1 VSRPSIIRSMPRP
14 LVLQSQPL
22 GSVRTEHADHVA
34 DLAGA
39 DRIAVIAH
47 WDPQGRVRRSPRTL
61 VDALVRAGFPTI
73 LVSTAEGD
81 GPLDWVDG
89 RPPGVTVLRR
99 PNIGYD
105 FGSWATALH
114 RYPVIRQVADVLLVN
129 DSLAGPF
136 AAIDHLLE
144 RFRRSRA
151 DVWGMTDTTQ
161 LGHHLQSYC
170 LGFKGGCL
178 ASPPLQCFWRDIRVE
193 SSRDD
198 VIEHYELGL
207 SRLLRREH
215 LTTEAGV
222 EGWRAVDGDDN
233 PTIMGWHRLLD
244 LGFPFVKRQV
254 LRDPGVCPDGHS
266 VREELRR
273 RFGVEADEWL

>member
-1 VSRPSIIRSMPRP
+1 MPRP
-14 LVLQSQPL
+14 LVLQSQSP
-22 GSVRTEHADHVA
+22 GSVRLETGNREP

-39 DRIAVIAH
+39 DHIAVVAH
-47 WDPQGRVRRSPRTL
+47 WDAEGRVRRSPRTL
-61 VDALVRAGFPTI
+61 VDALVGAGYPTI

-81 GPLDWVDG
+81 GTLDWFDG
-89 RPPGVTVLRR
+89 LPPGVTVLRR

-105 FGSWATALH
+105 FGSWATALEWF
-114 RYPVIRQVADVLLVN
+114 PVIREASSVLLMN

-136 AAIDHLLE
+136 APIDHLLD
-144 RFRRSRA
+144 RFDRSHA
-151 DVWGMTDTTQ
+151 DVWAMTDTNQ

-178 ASPPLQCFWRDIRVE
+178 DGAPLRRFWQEIRVE
-193 SSRDD
+193 AARDD
-198 VIEHYELGL
+198 VIARYELGL
-207 SRLLRREH
+207 SRTLRREH
-215 LTTEAGV
+215 LTTEAAI

-233 PTIMGWHRLLD
+233 PTIMGWRRLLD

-254 LRDPGVCPDGHS
+254 LLEPGICPDGAA

-273 RFGVEADEWL
+273 RYGVEASEWL